1 MLMSWRRKSGLI
13 TSLIAVSV
21 VVGLMTMLP
30 SLAMAENPPSDD
42 GQVIVVPGDG
52 SGRYAPPHIDM
63 QALDERGQAPV
74 RPGGPRPKSPGGP
87 EGQAGAGGSV
97 DSPSGIPPG
106 CFVGGFG
113 GGGGPGGIGP
123 RAGAFG

>member
-63 QALDERGQAPV
+63 QALDKRGQAPI
-74 RPGGPRPKSPGGP
+74 RPGGPPPQSAGGQ
-87 EGQAGAGGSV
+87 ERQAGVGSA
-97 DSPSGIPPG
+97 DSASGIPPG
-106 CFVGGFG
+106 CFVGGVG
-113 GGGGPGGIGP
+113 VGGGPGGI
-123 RAGAFG
+123 